1 MSITCQKLKEQILER
16 SDLAEI
22 LAEQDVQQHLGR
34 CRECAQRIEYEKSL
48 RSGFAAIRSEAP
60 PAQLAARILAI
71 AKQPEPVAAGKND
84 ESIWMTIS
92 RFFGEY
98 SLKTAALSF
107 IIGFLAAVVLLE
119 VPGKFKPGTEP
130 KSQSLSRAEK
140 KESVLPTEAAVE
152 TTNKEM
158 LLARAGTAQA
168 PELDSGNGFSR
179 EISEITENEAV
190 QPQPADASSN
200 DEEIPG
206 AVSFSLAEEKPK
218 MSAPVIPVPMTV
230 SAPAKKSADRAIQS
244 SEGLKSQ
251 ISDDFS
257 LSDEVESFDRVELKS
272 EAMTIDP
279 RCEELEKLIDTF
291 ASDLPS
297 GFVKIRALAARGV
310 IATSKI
316 SHFTPPAGMAW
327 FLEFDNGKAKI
338 SLKRE
343 K

>member
-1 MSITCQKLKEQILER
+1 MSITCQQLKEQILER

-48 RSGFAAIRSEAP
+48 RSGFAAIRGEAP

-71 AKQPEPVAAGKND
+71 AKQPEPASGKND
-84 ESIWMTIS
+84 ESIWMTIN

-107 IIGFLAAVVLLE
+107 FIGFLAAVVLLE
-119 VPGKFKPGTEP
+119 VPGKFKPGSEP

-140 KESVLPTEAAVE
+140 KDSVLPTETAAE

-179 EISEITENEAV
+179 EISELTENEAV
-190 QPQPADASSN
+190 QPQPADASGN

-218 MSAPVIPVPMTV
+218 MSAPAIPMPMTV
-230 SAPAKKSADRAIQS
+230 SAPEKKSAGLAIQS

-310 IATSKI
+310 IATSKM
-316 SHFTPPAGMAW
+316 SHFSPPAGMAW